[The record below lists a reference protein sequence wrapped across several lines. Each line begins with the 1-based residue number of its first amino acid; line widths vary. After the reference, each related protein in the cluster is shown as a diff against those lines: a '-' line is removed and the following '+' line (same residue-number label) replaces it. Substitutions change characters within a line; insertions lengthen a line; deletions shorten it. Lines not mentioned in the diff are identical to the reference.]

1 MTSQEAMLAEQFLE
15 QQALEEEEFLV
26 QNYGDLEIKE
36 TKEQI
41 AKKELELMHA
51 RENRLG
57 EKEVYVAA
65 EISELENSLQQL
77 MEAKRKEGQS

>member
-1 MTSQEAMLAEQFLE
+1 MLAEQFLE